1 MVTLEGG
8 ISKTEYKNAVNN
20 LFKSNARLALKSL
33 FQNSKPVDNSFFS
46 NDDIRELQQAIFNR
60 EWDLKNRQLYNID
73 NRAREISYEN
83 YRPLM
88 VGGRYVGM
96 APFLT
101 NDMTIR
107 VNNIPENKNNYNM
120 QTSIGSAKYT
130 IDPKGNVTLTDRY
143 DINKGTNMRNPVA
156 NLAHTAVKLWG
167 KPFDINL
174 NLGNINDWN
183 MEYTGNSG
191 YDYR

>member
-1 MVTLEGG
+1 M
-8 ISKTEYKNAVNN
+8 AVDYRDIVKN
-20 LFKSNARLALKSL
+20 LFKSNSRLALKSL
-33 FQNSKPVDNSFFS
+33 LQNGNAIDNSFFS
-46 NDDIRELQQAIFNR
+46 NKDIRELQQAIFNR
-60 EWDLKNRQLYNID
+60 EWDLKNRKLDSID

-88 VGGRYVGM
+88 IEGRYVGM
-96 APFLT
+96 APFLNT
-101 NDMTIR
+101 DTKIR
-107 VNNIPENKNNYNM
+107 VNNIPENRNNYNM

-130 IDPKGNVTLTDRY
+130 ITPKGNVTLTDRY
-143 DINKGTNMRNPVA
+143 DINKGTNMKDPLT
-156 NLAHTAVKLWG
+156 NLAHTVVKLYG

-174 NLGNINDWN
+174 NLGNINDWG